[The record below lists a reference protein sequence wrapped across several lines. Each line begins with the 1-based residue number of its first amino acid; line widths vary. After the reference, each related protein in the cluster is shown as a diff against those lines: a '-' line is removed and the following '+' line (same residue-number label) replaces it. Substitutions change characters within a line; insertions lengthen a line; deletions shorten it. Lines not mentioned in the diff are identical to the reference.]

1 LKFVKQSQP
10 NISSKSRRIRRL
22 RQQSNT
28 APVSPAKN
36 ASKKPTAPP
45 SCEAG
50 ACRSSESAGN
60 TSEPLKRQMRKAAE
74 AAAVAEFDLSA
85 EQRQRLVVSERG

>member
-1 LKFVKQSQP
+1 
-10 NISSKSRRIRRL
+10 
-22 RQQSNT
+22 
-28 APVSPAKN
+28 VSPAKN